1 MKIMIILPL
10 YCPLYV
16 LWKVEKALI
25 APDPECMQEFHHLSC
40 LPLKTIAFRSSAG
53 RQMFIAMGASATP
66 PKQ

>member
-1 MKIMIILPL
+1 MKVIIIPPL
-10 YCPLYV
+10 YCPLHV

-40 LPLKTIAFRSSAG
+40 LPLKTTAFRSSAD
-53 RQMFIAMGASATP
+53 RQMFIAMGVSITS